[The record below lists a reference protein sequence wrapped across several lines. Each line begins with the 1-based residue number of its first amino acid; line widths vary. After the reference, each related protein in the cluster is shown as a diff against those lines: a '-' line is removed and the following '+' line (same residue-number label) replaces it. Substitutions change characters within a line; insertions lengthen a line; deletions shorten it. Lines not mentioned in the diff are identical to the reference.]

1 MDLNRLSDTTEY
13 SSLSN
18 YNDFSIN
25 HIHLDWDID
34 FNESKISGCV
44 SLDIVSSSNELSNI
58 VLDTRDLSIQ
68 SVEVDGKKCSHSLQD
83 AGVFGSSLSFPLPS
97 ALASQAK
104 AKVKIIYSTSPEST
118 ALQWLEPEQTAGKK
132 NPYLFSQCQAIHARS
147 MLPCVDAPGHK
158 STYSASVT
166 APAWSTVLMS
176 AIQKDE
182 PKTIGDK
189 RLFTWSQPVACSSY
203 LIAIAVGELESRE
216 ISNRCCVWSEPSMVE
231 EAHFE
236 FSQTEDFLTVA
247 EKLAGPYRWGRY
259 DLLCL
264 PPSFPYGGMENPCL
278 TFVTPTLLAG
288 DKSLADV
295 VAHEIAHSWTGNLVT
310 NSCWTH
316 FWLNE
321 GWTRWFETS
330 IMTEIQGDDRY
341 FDLRAS
347 LGYEALRSDVDR
359 YMSQGESHLTALVP
373 PLKGI
378 DPDDSFSSVPYERGM
393 NLLFHIQQ
401 LVGKLNFQAFFK
413 HYVATHAAKT
423 VNSQGFKEFT
433 IDYFKSK
440 GQYEEIK
447 DVAWNE
453 WFLQEGMPPLEPK
466 YDLSLLD
473 PVNELAKDV
482 CNGVNLNT
490 PKYDFNTMPS
500 LQQQLFLQA
509 LLDNVSSSGKI
520 LPETTLNTLDTM
532 YCLTSKNNSEIRFKW
547 TKLCLLCGRSSIL
560 KHAASFAISQG
571 RMKFVR
577 PLYRAL
583 MESNIPG
590 AAELAIGTFA
600 ANKYMYHPI
609 CRKMVASDMD
619 RAWTARKNAE
629 KKKDLEEASKQSAS
643 SVNANANASN
653 RSAADSTTAVEG
665 SGPVGGMSSFVAG
678 AGFGAVFMTVLGIV
692 LAKHQKN

>member
-18 YNDFSIN
+18 YNDFTIE

-34 FNESKISGCV
+34 FDASKINGSV
-44 SLDIVSSSNELSNI
+44 SLDVVSSIKELTNI
-58 VLDTRDLSIQ
+58 ILDTRDLSIQ
-68 SVEVDGKKCSHSLQD
+68 SVEVDGKKAAHSLQD

-97 ALASQAK
+97 ALALGAK
-104 AKVKIIYSTSPEST
+104 AKVKITYSTSPDST
-118 ALQWLEPEQTAGKK
+118 ALQWLEPAQTAGKVK
-132 NPYLFSQCQAIHARS
+132 PYLFSQCQAIHARS
-147 MLPCVDAPGHK
+147 MVPCVDAPGHK

-166 APAWSTVLMS
+166 APSWATVLMS
-176 AIQKDE
+176 ALEKDK
-182 PKTIGDK
+182 PKAMKDNDT
-189 RLFTWSQPVACSSY
+189 RVFTWHQPVACSSY
-203 LIAIAVGELESRE
+203 LIAIAVGELESKE
-216 ISNRCCVWSEPSMVE
+216 VSKRCRVWSEPSMVKE
-231 EAHFE
+231 VEYE
-236 FSQTEDFLTVA
+236 FSQTEDFLVVA

-310 NSCWTH
+310 NSSWTH

-347 LGYEALRSDVDR
+347 LGYEALKSDVSR
-359 YMSQGESHLTALVP
+359 YMSQNESHLTALVP

-393 NLLFHIQQ
+393 NLLLHIQQ
-401 LVGKLNFQAFFK
+401 RVGKNEFQAFFK
-413 HYVATHAAKT
+413 HYVAVHASKT
-423 VNSQGFKEFT
+423 VNSQGFKDFT
-433 IDYFKSK
+433 INYFKEK
-440 GQYEEIK
+440 GQYDEIK
-447 DVAWNE
+447 DVMWNE
-453 WFLQEGMPPLEPK
+453 WFLQEGMPPVEPK

-473 PVNELAKDV
+473 PVNALAKDV
-482 CNGVNLNT
+482 CAGVNLNT
-490 PKYDFNTMPS
+490 PKEDFNEWPS

-509 LLDNVSSSGKI
+509 LLDHVGTTGQLLPSS
-520 LPETTLNTLDTM
+520 TLDILDAK
-532 YCLTSKNNSEIRFKW
+532 YQLTSKTNSELRFKW
-547 TKLCLLCGRSSIL
+547 TKLCLICGRESIL
-560 KHAASFAISQG
+560 KFAASFAVSQG

-583 MESNIPG
+583 MECDIPG

-600 ANKYMYHPI
+600 ANKLMYHPI

-629 KKKDLEEASKQSAS
+629 KKKELAAAAS
-643 SVNANANASN
+643 SNDSSSKSADNAS
-653 RSAADSTTAVEG
+653 S
-665 SGPVGGMSSFVAG
+665 SGQDAPVGGMSSFIAG
-678 AGFGAVFMTVLGIV
+678 VGFGAVFMTVLGIV
-692 LAKHQKN
+692 LAKQKN